1 MRPAFVVLILT
12 FAFALPAWSEDLES
26 KLLAMEERLGA
37 AWGERDGETFG
48 ALVTEDMVE
57 IAIADGRL
65 LGREAVIEMVVSG
78 HCAVK
83 SFEID
88 DVEVRRLT
96 DDVALIAYVVT
107 QDTVCRGEPLPKRI
121 HAMSIYVRRDGA
133 WRAATYQETPVRP
146 SD

>member
-1 MRPAFVVLILT
+1 
-12 FAFALPAWSEDLES
+12 
-26 KLLAMEERLGA
+26 MEERLGA
-37 AWGERDGETFG
+37 AWGARDGETFG

-78 HCAVK
+78 HCDVK

-107 QDTVCRGEPLPKRI
+107 QNTVCRGEPLPERI

-133 WRAATYQETPVRP
+133 WRAATYQETPAR
-146 SD
+146 